1 MRRWM
6 TLASAALLLTALIPT
21 VARAAPFGCLNSGT
35 TIRGT
40 NGNDTIYGTNYRD
53 VISALGGA
61 DAVHA
66 LGGDDRVCGDAG
78 ADVISD
84 GFGQDI
90 VDGGDA
96 YDTLYLCPDGASDR
110 WVNVERVVPTNL
122 GCR

>member
-6 TLASAALLLTALIPT
+6 TLASAALLLTAFIPM
-21 VARAAPFGCLNSGT
+21 VARAAPYGCLNSGT

-96 YDTLYLCPDGASDR
+96 YDTLYLCPDGAWDR